1 MRDYTG
7 KKVFLGID
15 VHKQHYSVT
24 AICEGQVV
32 KKDKLVAQPDTLVT
46 YLRKCF
52 SKAEIISAYEAG
64 FCGFHLHRYLERHGV
79 QNNVIHAAGMEIAIG
94 DKVKTDK
101 RDSLKLAVQLSV
113 GRLEGIFVPE
123 KEREDFRTISRL
135 RDKFLSQRSRIGC
148 QLKSLLFLQGMIP
161 PNDDQKVSSK
171 WIKSVLSQE
180 MTPDIK
186 YAVQQLADL
195 WLHMAAKIK
204 EIDKR
209 LMEQSLHDEHLE
221 RIYQSVPGVGP
232 LAARILAN
240 ELGDMSQFPNERK
253 LFSFTGLTPS
263 EYSSGTHVRQG
274 HISRQGRPVL
284 RRVLVQS
291 AWVAIR
297 YDYDLLQVYERISQK
312 SGKKKAI
319 VAIARRLVG
328 RIRSCL
334 KRGEV
339 YQVRSVPDQSIINIE
354 MSEID
359 EETGEI
365 IGQN

>member
-1 MRDYTG
+1 
-7 KKVFLGID
+7 
-15 VHKQHYSVT
+15 
-24 AICEGQVV
+24 
-32 KKDKLVAQPDTLVT
+32 
-46 YLRKCF
+46 
-52 SKAEIISAYEAG
+52 
-64 FCGFHLHRYLERHGV
+64 
-79 QNNVIHAAGMEIAIG
+79 
-94 DKVKTDK
+94 
-101 RDSLKLAVQLSV
+101 
-113 GRLEGIFVPE
+113 
-123 KEREDFRTISRL
+123 
-135 RDKFLSQRSRIGC
+135 
-148 QLKSLLFLQGMIP
+148 MIP

-339 YQVRSVPDQSIINIE
+339 YQVRSVPDYTATN
-354 MSEID
+354 
-359 EETGEI
+359 
-365 IGQN
+365 